1 MDKKVRYVSV
11 VELSG
16 CGYVSAACCVSR
28 LGAQSLSISLS
39 LQMAAMRHTHT
50 HTHTNIDAHVTF
62 DRGHAT
68 VTEIT
73 QTMRVID
80 HLANVSNLDR
90 RMRWWRDDE
99 RVGGL
104 EEKLAAAAWRHL
116 LLVGRER
123 VTSVRQRRLN
133 YLSCVPPNEHIVP
146 GVRKGVGRYFI
157 TGRSGTG
164 ICLYSN
170 IRMLTGERLSIVCSN
185 YTRNTK

>member
-1 MDKKVRYVSV
+1 M
-11 VELSG
+11 
-16 CGYVSAACCVSR
+16 SR

-90 RMRWWRDDE
+90 RMR
-99 RVGGL
+99 
-104 EEKLAAAAWRHL
+104 
-116 LLVGRER
+116 
-123 VTSVRQRRLN
+123 
-133 YLSCVPPNEHIVP
+133 
-146 GVRKGVGRYFI
+146 
-157 TGRSGTG
+157 
-164 ICLYSN
+164 
-170 IRMLTGERLSIVCSN
+170 
-185 YTRNTK
+185 